1 MIVNN
6 FKNYH
11 LLGFTGTPIFA
22 KNAANKFNPDFCTT
36 EQAFGDKLH
45 TNTIV
50 EYIIEHFDQKARK
63 RKT

>member
-1 MIVNN
+1 MMVNN

-11 LLGFTGTPIFA
+11 LFGFNGTPIFA
-22 KNAANKFNPDFCTT
+22 KNTTNKSNPDFCTT

-50 EYIIEHFDQKARK
+50 EYIYRAF
-63 RKT
+63 